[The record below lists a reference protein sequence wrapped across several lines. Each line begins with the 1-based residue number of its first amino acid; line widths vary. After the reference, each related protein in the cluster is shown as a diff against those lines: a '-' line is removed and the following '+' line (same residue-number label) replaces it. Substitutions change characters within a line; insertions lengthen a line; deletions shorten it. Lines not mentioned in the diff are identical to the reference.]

1 MERIKSIILI
11 VMGAF
16 DLWPAL
22 AIVSGKNFW
31 KGIGRAFDNGVN
43 LTNAIPVLGLA
54 MFIMARFNPV
64 LAAITALYLLLE
76 DIAVYFAGG
85 KSVTG
90 LLFGNNKNNNLDVQ
104 HPHKSGFNAIMGNPL
119 LKMITNP
126 LGSGAE
132 IIKNFVTNAPNPA
145 AINNRNITQNNYIT
159 SKEIIPNQTA
169 TQLTDLLQT
178 QLQINTT
185 Y

>member
-54 MFIMARFNPV
+54 MFIMGCGFIALGV
-64 LAAITALYLLLE
+64 LKLL
-76 DIAVYFAGG
+76 D
-85 KSVTG
+85 K
-90 LLFGNNKNNNLDVQ
+90 
-104 HPHKSGFNAIMGNPL
+104 
-119 LKMITNP
+119 
-126 LGSGAE
+126 
-132 IIKNFVTNAPNPA
+132 
-145 AINNRNITQNNYIT
+145 
-159 SKEIIPNQTA
+159 
-169 TQLTDLLQT
+169 
-178 QLQINTT
+178 
-185 Y
+185 